1 MPMNKLALS
10 FFSLSLLLSAPVAF
24 AQGCPPGSLF
34 CAGGSLNVG
43 IQFGTQPPPPPPPPP
58 PQGQVIIVEQQPPP
72 PPVYIVQ
79 RPPPRIIVQQQPVY
93 YTTTTTTVSYL
104 GLNGRGR
111 GFGVGGFVTGL
122 GFGSR
127 GAGTAGMGGAGGTMR
142 FRTHPMFAGELS
154 VAGLVG
160 SDYNGD
166 TRTEVPVTLSG
177 IVYFNPQ
184 NRFQLYGVAG
194 IGASWAGVAYND
206 ANLRDRPTTTATYTY
221 FGGLAG
227 LGAEWQ
233 LSPHF
238 SIFGDARAFLR
249 TRVDRQANDN
259 PEFTRVNADGRRE
272 STNVSA
278 GVVGQLGGIFYF

>member
-1 MPMNKLALS
+1 VPMNKIALS
-10 FFSLSLLLSAPVAF
+10 FFSLSLLLAAPTVF
-24 AQGCPPGSLF
+24 AQNCPPGSLF

-58 PQGQVIIVEQQPPP
+58 PGQL
-72 PPVYIVQ
+72 
-79 RPPPRIIVQQQPVY
+79 IIVQQQPPPPVY
-93 YTTTTTTVSYL
+93 VVQQPPPRVVMVQQPTYTYTTTTTVSYL
-104 GLNGRGR
+104 GANRGR
-111 GFGVGGFVTGL
+111 GFGVGGFAAGL

-127 GAGTAGMGGAGGTMR
+127 GDGTSGMGGLGGTMR

-154 VAGLVG
+154 VAGMIG

-166 TRTEVPVTLSG
+166 TRTEVPVTMSG

-184 NRFQLYGVAG
+184 NRFQVYGVAG
-194 IGASWAGVAYND
+194 IGVSWAGVAYND
-206 ANLRDRPTTTATYTY
+206 ANAIERRRDTASYTY

-227 LGAEWQ
+227 LGVEWQ

-238 SIFGDARAFLR
+238 SIFGDARAFIR
-249 TRVDRQANDN
+249 TRVDREATEN
-259 PEFTRVNADGRRE
+259 PEFTRINSDGRRE

-278 GVVGQLGGIFYF
+278 GVLGQLGGIFYF